1 MLLGILLS
9 LELSSLASTV
19 RDVPG
24 VLKRYTKS
32 DGLSPVTG
40 CSGVK
45 CFSRILL
52 FPQHFT
58 KGSVSDCYLGYCCP

>member
-1 MLLGILLS
+1 MIASAVGVLLS

-32 DGLSPVTG
+32 DGSSPVTG
-40 CSGVK
+40 
-45 CFSRILL
+45 L
-52 FPQHFT
+52 FWCEMFFEDIVVPATFY
-58 KGSVSDCYLGYCCP
+58 KRVV